1 LEIFDHAETMRR
13 FFKKL
18 VRSYALDALDADP
31 VPHEPAIIDAVCTLA
46 TQIGAAQSF
55 AEQAL
60 GLGKDVRFNGPE
72 ISGAALWAQRAIR
85 APLHFREKQQ
95 EFRYRRF
102 ALLDAHDPAQ
112 SPQHFLSN

>member
-1 LEIFDHAETMRR
+1 MRR

-31 VPHEPAIIDAVCTLA
+31 VAHEPAIIDAVCTLA

-60 GLGKDVRFNGPE
+60 GLGKDVRFNGPR
-72 ISGAALWAQRAIR
+72 ISDAALWAQERYVHLCTFVKNNKSSGTDA
-85 APLHFREKQQ
+85 FR
-95 EFRYRRF
+95 FWTRMTRPSHRSMF
-102 ALLDAHDPAQ
+102 
-112 SPQHFLSN
+112 